1 KLLKAMETQFLTDK
15 KGKKTAVLISIKEY
29 EKLMRDLEE
38 LEDIRLY
45 DEAKKNDDGTRI
57 SFDDYV
63 KSREE
68 KNA

>member
-1 KLLKAMETQFLTDK
+1 METQFLTDK

-29 EKLMRDLEE
+29 NKLMRDLEE

-45 DEAKKNDDGTRI
+45 DEAKKNDDGVRI

-63 KSREE
+63 KSRKA